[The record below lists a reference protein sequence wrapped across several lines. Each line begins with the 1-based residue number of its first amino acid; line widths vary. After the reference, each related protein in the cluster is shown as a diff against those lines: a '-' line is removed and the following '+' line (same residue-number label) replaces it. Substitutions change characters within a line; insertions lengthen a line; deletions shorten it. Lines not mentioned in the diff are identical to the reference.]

1 MVARLFALPCLRTK
15 VTVSTVP
22 VDGAQVILKGVPTGM
37 DCGRETKLKGFCA
50 AAKAV
55 NSTIVRKVMNCIL
68 EVINILLICD
78 VFDRAT
84 RMKKTIYR

>member
-37 DCGRETKLKGFCA
+37 DCGRETKLKGF
-50 AAKAV
+50 
-55 NSTIVRKVMNCIL
+55 
-68 EVINILLICD
+68 
-78 VFDRAT
+78 
-84 RMKKTIYR
+84 